1 MKRMIN
7 KELVPVL
14 KDKEIDYWLLTY
26 VKDRLY
32 YEFSGNGGEDIPW
45 DKIEAELKDKVE
57 DPLEYITG
65 KEDDVWTGYI
75 VFKDGTWVYK
85 KSIPGGEF
93 VWSEGFA
100 TPPNREHNKDY
111 SVYSI

>member
-65 KEDDVWTGYI
+65 KEDDVLS
-75 VFKDGTWVYK
+75 VFPRQPESKR
-85 KSIPGGEF
+85 SIPAIISAAIF
-93 VWSEGFA
+93 L
-100 TPPNREHNKDY
+100 
-111 SVYSI
+111 SVFIFTLLSVIV

>member
-75 VFKDGTWVYK
+75 VFKDGTW
-85 KSIPGGEF
+85 P
-93 VWSEGFA
+93 W
-100 TPPNREHNKDY
+100 R
-111 SVYSI
+111 

>member
-65 KEDDVWTGYI
+65 NIYTIEDMYNTTHKYNAIHNKYYI
-75 VFKDGTWVYK
+75 VLEDGT
-85 KSIPGGEF
+85 SIEYNTLDTF
-93 VWSEGFA
+93 IFSAKWL
-100 TPPNREHNKDY
+100 NN
-111 SVYSI
+111 